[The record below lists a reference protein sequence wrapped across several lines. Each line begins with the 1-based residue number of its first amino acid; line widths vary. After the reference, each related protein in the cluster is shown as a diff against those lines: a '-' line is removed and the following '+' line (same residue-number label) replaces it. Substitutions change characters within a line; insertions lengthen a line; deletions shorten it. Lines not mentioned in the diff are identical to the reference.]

1 MKAGEDG
8 VCVKY
13 PSSVLATVPSVF
25 SFSCQM
31 YGKSG
36 RAYIYKMCQSL
47 FHAICHLTPC
57 YIRITSFFPP
67 STPNQLK
74 TKYYITFN
82 RLLPV
87 LGMTFYSNTL
97 L

>member
-25 SFSCQM
+25 YFSCQM

-47 FHAICHLTPC
+47 FTIKPDL
-57 YIRITSFFPP
+57 IFQKVRIM
-67 STPNQLK
+67 N
-74 TKYYITFN
+74 
-82 RLLPV
+82 
-87 LGMTFYSNTL
+87 
-97 L
+97 